1 VPRHTFRRK
10 VSFGHLH
17 ACQSLGGFQQA
28 KKDPA
33 ARFDWGWARNGM
45 RRSESISKPSQ
56 NPDSVVLLVTF
67 VAGFVVHV
75 GGFVNARLS
84 KQVDALQ

>member
-1 VPRHTFRRK
+1 
-10 VSFGHLH
+10 
-17 ACQSLGGFQQA
+17 
-28 KKDPA
+28 
-33 ARFDWGWARNGM
+33 M
-45 RRSESISKPSQ
+45 RRSEMISKPSQ